1 MHRFC
6 SLVGTILWR
15 SIIRLLAKRFSETKQ
30 RHLCYLDFSN
40 HYVIRTAG
48 ICLLHYHIYIYIYMH
63 ILYHITYI
71 YIIYLYKISVSYP
84 IISYHIMSCHI
95 ISYKYIRNTHTYML
109 IRICWKPPLAI
120 PKMQGSSGPGHRHLW
135 FY

>member
-1 MHRFC
+1 MYRFC

-48 ICLLHYHIYIYIYMH
+48 ICLLHYHIYICISYIISH
-63 ILYHITYI
+63 IYI
-71 YIIYLYKISVSYP
+71 YISYIYIKYPYHILSYP
-84 IISYHIMSCHI
+84 IISCHV